1 MEIVLSPEQTATMAE
16 LYGEMEGA
24 YDRVAGRIHLR
35 CSDCDD
41 NCCDSFFYHYTRCE
55 WAYLWQGL
63 RALPEPVLADVLSR
77 AQIYVQGL
85 PGRNPRSTRHIPCP
99 LLVEGRC
106 VLYQH
111 RLMICRL
118 HGVPSLLRRP
128 DGQRVQFPGCFRS
141 QHICQEQPGLLG
153 QYVDR
158 TPFLLRLAR
167 LEKELL
173 AALAQQVVRPRLT
186 IAEMIV
192 NGPPTVA

>member
-1 MEIVLSPEQTATMAE
+1 MEVVLNQEQTRE
-16 LYGEMEGA
+16 LAQLYTEMEVA
-24 YDRVAGRIHLR
+24 YDRIADKIRLK

-41 NCCDSFFYHYTRCE
+41 NCCDSFFHHHTHCE

-63 RALPEPVLADVLSR
+63 RELPPLELAEVQQR
-77 AQIYVQGL
+77 AQNYVAEI
-85 PGRNPRSTRHIPCP
+85 PGRDTRSTRHLPCP
-99 LLVEGRC
+99 LVKDGRC

-128 DGQRVQFPGCFRS
+128 DGQRLNFPGCFRS
-141 QHICQEQPGLLG
+141 QLICTEQPALLG
-153 QYVDR
+153 YTVDR
-158 TPFLLRLAR
+158 TPFLVRLAR
-167 LEKELL
+167 LEK
-173 AALAQQVVRPRLT
+173 ALVEILPGQVLRPRLT